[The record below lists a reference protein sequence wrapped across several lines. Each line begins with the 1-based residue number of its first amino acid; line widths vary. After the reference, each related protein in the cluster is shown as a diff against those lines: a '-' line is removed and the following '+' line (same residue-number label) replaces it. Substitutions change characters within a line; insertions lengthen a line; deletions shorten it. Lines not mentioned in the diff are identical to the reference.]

1 MEKDSLVVDVG
12 GGIGSTTR
20 VFAKAFPHLRF
31 VVQDRLAV
39 VAEGI
44 QVCSARHQISR
55 CLIRPYHVAL
65 GDGVSGSNN

>member
-31 VVQDRLAV
+31 VIQDRSAV

-44 QVCSARHQISR
+44 QVMLCTPSDHSSFN
-55 CLIRPYHVAL
+55 V
-65 GDGVSGSNN
+65 GDTL